1 MSVDTTFDFVA
12 DAGGRDPDRYS
23 PLLRRY
29 HRALWSKPLPGGQLF
44 ELNEDKRHHVL
55 VHDSELGEFRLTSDT
70 MNPTFF
76 VWESM
81 RPITSSLSEEE
92 QTAFQTA
99 TKSIGGMVVFPGNQI
114 ERKWTINMARGCLR
128 SIADRFD
135 LTLECIR
142 RHYAGEDSPLETT
155 LSRYADF
162 FGLFRDFKGYT
173 KFFLLD
179 DLVNDDGSVRFFLPF
194 ADFGTTSPFPGDLD
208 EYRAYR
214 EAAMA
219 FIAARAERMASTEV
233 QVA

>member
-1 MSVDTTFDFVA
+1 MHSIDRRSV
-12 DAGGRDPDRYS
+12 RPDVGVH
-23 PLLRRY
+23 PPALRR
-29 HRALWSKPLPGGQLF
+29 RGQSAR
-44 ELNEDKRHHVL
+44 D
-55 VHDSELGEFRLTSDT
+55 DSG
-70 MNPTFF
+70 
-76 VWESM
+76 
-81 RPITSSLSEEE
+81 
-92 QTAFQTA
+92 
-99 TKSIGGMVVFPGNQI
+99 
-114 ERKWTINMARGCLR
+114 
-128 SIADRFD
+128 
-135 LTLECIR
+135 
-142 RHYAGEDSPLETT
+142 
-155 LSRYADF
+155 RYADF